1 MYSLLNF
8 QKFVNEAART
18 WTTYQNKHLFIAL
31 YSDPRVV
38 LSP

>member
-18 WTTYQNKHLFIAL
+18 WTTYQNKHYLLPCI
-31 YSDPRVV
+31 
-38 LSP
+38 